1 MNILRVSN
9 VDNSYCYDH
18 SNRMVTTS
26 NVINNNRQ
34 NISFRANYGNSTL
47 VTDKF
52 IQLVKMGYSNKY
64 LVNFAK
70 GNLNSLEHAETL
82 IDIRLTGF
90 EKRGILS
97 SYNHK
102 VSNDEIEQL
111 FFEEPEKTLN
121 VVNILGK
128 KSFISSFNNKFENV
142 KNYINTIGNISPQ
155 HPLYQNLIEL
165 TNPQESVKYKNITE
179 QITNLKKQF
188 QTTTNKKELIKHI
201 NNLTDANK
209 NLVKNSIT
217 DYPEKIEI
225 AEFFY
230 TMRNSHDILDF
241 VLNAYDKHNKINLF
255 KKLNDVAKTDSNGQI
270 CKQFDFVNN
279 DYLSKMF
286 TTDMSFKTS
295 YDELLKTLNKNP
307 DKSVREVLLGLPQ
320 NKETKT
326 EFENLG
332 VNFERWTKFNPE
344 SKLEKEV
351 VINDKQK
358 NIIKYL
364 EDTLTSPMLPLISDE
379 KRALLENEIQVKGYK
394 MKTEMPPLI
403 NNLVGVMNREV
414 GPLKLHKNNKRMS
427 FNDLPELVNTID
439 DFLKNNSNWNS
450 PDKTPQMTLAREVFE
465 KNIQDV
471 KKGMFLAL
479 KNPNPNKVKITA
491 QQIDMNNIAHSLFLG
506 NDSSCCMAI
515 GTGYK
520 QAIAPN
526 YIKNKMVSGI
536 EVLVDDK
543 SVGNTICYIA
553 EVDKKPALVLD
564 NIEIKPNYRKN
575 TVNDDIRDLMF
586 SYARKFTKELGN
598 EDMPIYLGHN
608 RNKIN
613 LRGYQK
619 EDKNIKIVGTS
630 GDDRIYIDSVTK
642 EGKFGKSNVFDT
654 CLYNISGAKHNQD
667 I

>member
-230 TMRNSHDILDF
+230 TMRNSHDILDS

-564 NIEIKPNYRKN
+564 NIEIKPNYRKD